1 MYVFFHSPL
10 KAFQSYLN
18 KTTPLSYQPC
28 KFVFTYLPDFLLT
41 LFVTQLVLLQNINS
55 YKIGQCY
62 PTTYQNDSFHKLVF
76 EEMDN
81 SLAVRPRAV
90 EGFRKVMRVLTFGDS
105 EDQGE
110 DPQVVFLQ
118 SILRLWSAIPNWSIG
133 ETGCKE

>member
-1 MYVFFHSPL
+1 M
-10 KAFQSYLN
+10 
-18 KTTPLSYQPC
+18 
-28 KFVFTYLPDFLLT
+28 FTYLPDFLLT